1 MYSHNEEYNT
11 LGDLCTHCNNP
22 LLFMPLLAFE
32 RSRRGLVGSVL
43 AY

>member
-1 MYSHNEEYNT
+1 MHEVVVNFAFFEAYFSYSIV
-11 LGDLCTHCNNP
+11 
-22 LLFMPLLAFE
+22 